1 MGDIIDLVDVKE
13 IYRCNKVKLAVVI
26 ISLVGTPISLG
37 FLLFGIIRMS
47 CSKKKISFLTKTII
61 LIFSSEVVLT
71 FSKLIQLI
79 KYFFDDLRGDKTI
92 DRIFTA
98 RGVICQIQIVTGV
111 YADYCSLLS
120 TLLLSL
126 RCYDVIKHKNGFFD
140 KPKNAKISLIVI
152 VSISLFLSILFLII
166 DILFYNASYRY
177 DVRDRCSYW
186 CWLEQ
191 GVSFGCFTLYFIILI
206 TNVVFACK
214 TITYLRRGYN
224 KLLEDNGL
232 YRSKSSL
239 ETPLTDMSKDNNEN
253 ENANIIDK
261 SYNNLTSEEKK
272 RIDEIK
278 LMKLKCIIY
287 PLVTIILWICAIIYR
302 IIEASI
308 LWQFDHG
315 DQKDGHRKDEQEYF
329 IKYPARQILVQV
341 LLVFHTSITSLRG
354 IFYGFSFIIFEEQK
368 FSNFFRRCFVGGL
381 KNKRENEN
389 ESEKN
394 SICASGSDTN
404 ENKEEKEESK
414 ERESKSEDISNV
426 ELDTSDYH
434 VG

>member
-1 MGDIIDLVDVKE
+1 MGDIIDLVDIE
-13 IYRCNKVKLAVVI
+13 QIYRCNRVKLAVII

-37 FLLFGIIRMS
+37 FLLFGIIRMIS
-47 CSKKKISFLTKTII
+47 SKKKISFLTKIII

-79 KYFFDDLRGDKTI
+79 KYCFEDSRSRETAEI
-92 DRIFTA
+92 DAPRAI
-98 RGVICQIQIVTGV
+98 ICQIQIITGIF
-111 YADYCSLLS
+111 ADYCSLLS

-140 KPKNAKISLIVI
+140 KPKNANISLIVI
-152 VSISLFLSILFLII
+152 VSISLLLSILFLII
-166 DILFYNASYRY
+166 DILFYDPSYRY

-186 CWLEQ
+186 CWLVQE
-191 GVSFGCFTLYFIILI
+191 VSLGCFTLYFIILI
-206 TNVVFACK
+206 VNVIFACK

-239 ETPLTDMSKDNNEN
+239 ETPLTDLSKDNN

-278 LMKLKCIIY
+278 LMQIKCIIY
-287 PLVTIILWICAIIYR
+287 PLVTIILWICAVIYR
-302 IIEASI
+302 IVEASI
-308 LWQFDHG
+308 LWDFDHKSG
-315 DQKDGHRKDEQEYF
+315 EDRGKQKEQEYF
-329 IKYPARQILVQV
+329 NAHSFYQFLVQA

-368 FSNFFRRCFVGGL
+368 FSNFFRKYIVEKCL
-381 KNKRENEN
+381 KNKRENKN
-389 ESEKN
+389 ESEKISN
-394 SICASGSDTN
+394 CASESDTN

-414 ERESKSEDISNV
+414 ERDSKLEDISNV

>member
-1 MGDIIDLVDVKE
+1 MGGIIDLEDIEQV
-13 IYRCNKVKLAVVI
+13 YRCNKVKLAVVI

-47 CSKKKISFLTKTII
+47 FSKKKISFLTKTII

-79 KYFFDDLRGDKTI
+79 KYFFEDLRSNKDI
-92 DRIFTA
+92 EDRETPRA
-98 RGVICQIQIVTGV
+98 VICQIQIITGV
-111 YADYCSLLS
+111 FADYCSLLS

-126 RCYDVIKHKNGFFD
+126 RCYDVIKHKKGIFD
-140 KPKNAKISLIVI
+140 KPKNAKISLIAI
-152 VSISLFLSILFLII
+152 VLISLFLSILFLII
-166 DILFYNASYRY
+166 DIIFYDSSYRY

-191 GVSFGCFTLYFIILI
+191 GVSLGCFALYFIILI
-206 TNVVFACK
+206 VNVIFACK

-239 ETPLTDMSKDNNEN
+239 ETPLTDLSKDNNEN
-253 ENANIIDK
+253 PNIIDK

-278 LMKLKCIIY
+278 LMQIKCFIY

-302 IIEASI
+302 IVEASI
-308 LWQFDHG
+308 LWPFDHG
-315 DQKDGHRKDEQEYF
+315 NEKDGGKDAEQDYF
-329 IKYPARQILVQV
+329 NKNLFLQILVQV

-368 FSNFFRRCFVGGL
+368 FSNFFRRCL
-381 KNKRENEN
+381 ESKRENEN